1 MTRRNLPAA
10 LPRRPVPADPAEI
23 QRRSFGRLSRLSR
36 LSPQDPAEAAQKHQ
50 ADSLRRLALS
60 LEMQSNRRT
69 TPEQ

>member
-23 QRRSFGRLSRLSR
+23 QRRSFGRLSR